1 MMRRKRLLFSIL
13 VIMLF
18 LPSFLVEAAPESRS
32 TKSVKA
38 ENANGAVASK
48 DEVIYA
54 TLNANGKLNEIYVV
68 NILEVLRQGTI
79 TDYGNY
85 NSIKNL
91 TDLSE
96 IIQEDD
102 AIVLEAPKGK
112 FYYQGN
118 MDNTNELP
126 WDVTISYFLDGEEMQ
141 PSELLGT
148 EGRIKID
155 ISTTANDGVDLAFYE
170 NYILQISLVLSP
182 DIFSDIQA
190 PDGMIANA
198 GKNKQVTFTGLPE
211 QKGNFVVEADVVDFE
226 MESIEI
232 SAVPYSMAFDVEVD
246 GLTDDIQT
254 LSEAIEDIHH
264 GVSSLHSGVS
274 DLNKGVKS
282 LRDGS
287 TQYQNGVN
295 EISGASSQLVN
306 GSAEINKTLADIS
319 SSISNGLGEIDLGDW
334 DVSDLEDVPG
344 SLKQV
349 AQSLNGIAD
358 VLDSLAKNYSAALTE
373 LDSVMNS
380 IPTYSISEEDIQ
392 SLYESGAN
400 KEVVDRLVETYR
412 ASLAA
417 VENYRNIRESF
428 NENEATLKELR
439 NNLREWSNGLT
450 TLSSE
455 LEKALENMDAVDYIT
470 QLEQGMA
477 TFAAS
482 YEEFHKGL
490 VSYTN
495 GVSQLAS
502 SYKQIHSGIVG
513 VANGTGELEVGV
525 GELKDGTRK
534 LFEATND
541 MPEQMREEI
550 DKMMADFD
558 KSDFEAVSFVSA
570 DNANINTVQFVIK
583 TEKIKKEE
591 KETVAVVEEEKKG
604 FWNRLLDLFR
614 K

>member
-18 LPSFLVEAAPESRS
+18 LPSFLVEAASESRS

-38 ENANGAVASK
+38 ENENGAVASK

-68 NILEVLRQGTI
+68 NILEVLRPGTI

-126 WDVTISYFLDGEEMQ
+126 WDVTISYFLDGEEKQ

-211 QKGNFVVEADVVDFE
+211 QEGNFVVEADVVDFE

-254 LSEAIEDIHH
+254 LSEAIEDIHN

-287 TQYQNGVN
+287 AQYQNGVN

-373 LDSVMNS
+373 LDGVMNS

-417 VENYRNIRESF
+417 VENYRTVRERF

-450 TLSSE
+450 ALSSE

-513 VANGTGELEVGV
+513 VANGTGELEEGV

-550 DKMMADFD
+550 DKMLADFD

-570 DNANINTVQFVIK
+570 DNTNINTVQFVIK

-604 FWNRLLDLFR
+604 FWTRLLDLFR

>member
-1 MMRRKRLLFSIL
+1 MRRKRLLFSIL